1 MKKITKVKPPFEFDA
16 YTRVLSRLSKED
28 GGGFMITFPDLPG
41 CMSDGET
48 EEEALENGR
57 DAFISWVSARIDQG
71 KDIPEPKAR
80 SVDFV
85 EADVSGRFLARV
97 PKYIHARLVKRA
109 QREGVSVNS
118 LVLAFIAAGLGQG

>member
-1 MKKITKVKPPFEFDA
+1 MKKIAKVNPPFEFDA
-16 YTRVLSRLSKED
+16 YTRVLSRLPKED
-28 GGGFMITFPDLPG
+28 GGGFLITFPDLPG

-48 EEEALENGR
+48 EEESLENGR
-57 DAFISWVSARIDQG
+57 DAFIAWMSARVDQG
-71 KDIPEPKAR
+71 KDIPEPKAKP
-80 SVDFV
+80 VDFV

-118 LVLAFIAAGLGQG
+118 LVLSFIAAGLGQG